1 MFLPFFQEFHFECFG
16 KCRKF
21 KCFELLISVDETH
34 TLSTFHLLFI
44 HFRHSVSM
52 KETGIKRLY
61 YSISEVSRL
70 ADEEPY
76 VLRYWETEF
85 EQLRPQKNRA
95 GNRVYNPKDIDIIKA
110 IKHLLR
116 EKRYTI
122 EGAKEIMRNYRPE
135 MNVSE
140 LSGDVLS
147 TELDEHGL
155 SAEVHEGTSVLP
167 SQEPL
172 PSSPPRQEDAMPN
185 STEEKGEPHDEVS
198 APPKALHTHSA
209 IESLNGALAKPSL
222 TRDDLRDLRDTLQEL
237 LRLLS

>member
-1 MFLPFFQEFHFECFG
+1 
-16 KCRKF
+16 
-21 KCFELLISVDETH
+21 
-34 TLSTFHLLFI
+34 
-44 HFRHSVSM
+44 M

-110 IKHLLR
+110 IKYLLR

-135 MNVSE
+135 MSIAE
-140 LSGDVLS
+140 LSGDVLP
-147 TELDEHGL
+147 
-155 SAEVHEGTSVLP
+155 AEVDEAASHDTSSRVSLTGELAPLTPDAAHTLEQPLSTPFDTSLGTS
-167 SQEPL
+167 
-172 PSSPPRQEDAMPN
+172 R
-185 STEEKGEPHDEVS
+185 STPQTTAQQTSV
-198 APPKALHTHSA
+198 AV
-209 IESLNGALAKPSL
+209 ESLNGALAKPSL
-222 TRDDLRDLRDTLQEL
+222 SHDDLLELRDALKEL